1 MWKEFVSSCIKWW
14 TNRNDDSQNRQWI
27 QPLSDCD
34 RWRFRLGTTRG
45 CGCDIA
51 NRGRCTALVG
61 RTTGQYVGLVLQ
73 FSTRSGWKIITNSG
87 RYRGF
92 QDKERLTSSTPCFI
106 FLFRTCI
113 CLAGINLLHPKPS
126 RYGVEADV
134 SYRAHARYFGR
145 ENRVLH
151 QVEMVDRTMLPLVI
165 SVIPKDP
172 NNGSSR
178 PQAHVSTGE
187 S

>member
-45 CGCDIA
+45 CGCDFA

-87 RYRGF
+87 RYRGSKIRK
-92 QDKERLTSSTPCFI
+92 DSLRARLALFFSFVPAYTSLESTFFI
-106 FLFRTCI
+106 PSHPDMVSKQMFPIVHMRDSLVVRT
-113 CLAGINLLHPKPS
+113 
-126 RYGVEADV
+126 E
-134 SYRAHARYFGR
+134 SYIKWRW
-145 ENRVLH
+145 
-151 QVEMVDRTMLPLVI
+151 
-165 SVIPKDP
+165 
-172 NNGSSR
+172 
-178 PQAHVSTGE
+178 
-187 S
+187 